1 MDPKI
6 YSKTWCDQSAC
17 IGTGLHDPHSASTLT
32 FAKAGG
38 EGLCWEF
45 HWQDEKR
52 MAWCDLNQWR
62 NAVESKIPH
71 DSLDEIEPELLEIA
85 ARWSWGGVSARL
97 EQAKLF
103 ESGLPL
109 PGAIAYDWYP
119 VLTLQAGG
127 KPLEFALPDWPAEL
141 LRSMTEGWLRNPDGG
156 ISKALKIA
164 LPVFA
169 GWLVIP
175 YTQLQQAAV
184 GSVLFPSG
192 MKADR
197 CYVQMENTLVEL
209 LMNDENDFS
218 VVAIHNDTD
227 GEIFEKQMAAASV
240 QNVPVTVR
248 VEIAR
253 VSMNFQQ
260 LSEINVGDCLTLD
273 LEPRKEIRLIL
284 NGCVIGHGDLVKL
297 DDRMGVRI
305 THLF

>member
-6 YSKTWCDQSAC
+6 YSKTWCDQSAW
-17 IGTGLHDPHSASTLT
+17 ISAGLHDPDSASTLT
-32 FAKAGG
+32 FAKVGG

-45 HWQDEKR
+45 HWQGEKR
-52 MAWCDLNQWR
+52 IAWCDLNQWR

-71 DSLDEIEPELLEIA
+71 DTLDEIEPGLLDIA

-103 ESGLPL
+103 DIALPV
-109 PGAIAYDWYP
+109 PGAIAHDWYP
-119 VLTLQAGG
+119 VLTVQAGG
-127 KPLEFALPDWPAEL
+127 KPLEFALPEWPLAL
-141 LRSMTEGWLRNPDGG
+141 LRSMTEGWLRKQDGE
-156 ISKALKIA
+156 ISQALKIT

-169 GWLVIP
+169 GSLVIP

-184 GSVLFPSG
+184 GSVLFPSD
-192 MKADR
+192 MNANR

-209 LMNDENDFS
+209 LMNNENDFS
-218 VVAIHNDTD
+218 VVAIHSDKD
-227 GEIFEKQMAAASV
+227 GESFEKQMTVASV

-253 VSMNFQQ
+253 VGMDFQQ
-260 LSEINVGDCLTLD
+260 LSAISVGECLTLD
-273 LEPRKEIRLIL
+273 LVPGKEIRLIV